1 MENAA
6 ARGALLGLVVAALA
20 RVWMRLVSE
29 DPEFTWGGTITI
41 AVVFMVFGACTG
53 LVGAALARGRSGW
66 WRVAALPG
74 LGAFLAQGLVVLP
87 LAVLSAA
94 FFARRGPRW
103 LRWALAL
110 AGIGVTALM
119 VDDQGTTDATLTLCG
134 MLALGLLGGVGWGRV
149 LGPSPSRETVGSV
162 AVARP
167 PGDATRRRAG

>member
-1 MENAA
+1 MEIAA

-94 FFARRGPRW
+94 FYGYPSDDMQVIGITGTNGKTTTAYLVAAMFDAAKIRCGI
-103 LRWALAL
+103 LGTVGGAAI
-110 AGIGVTALM
+110 GIGI
-119 VDDQGTTDATLTLCG
+119 TLFV
-134 MLALGLLGGVGWGRV
+134 MIV
-149 LGPSPSRETVGSV
+149 V
-162 AVARP
+162 AVL
-167 PGDATRRRAG
+167 TRG